1 MIPSISPRIALLVLM
16 LAACSI
22 APAGQPTTSPIA
34 PPSPSIKPTPQP
46 TPTEDAAIGDAPPD
60 GTLRGDGAAVAGQPG
75 SYCFGDTCADIGGWP
90 NKLDLPLVELSAA
103 DQQLEFAVPDSVRFV
118 EWHASYSA
126 SSNGEAN
133 ELAEGGNGYD
143 PDKSYAS
150 PWPESSSVT
159 FDSPPAGD
167 WVVYVSVYFDGG
179 DLSYAWH
186 VIVG

>member
-1 MIPSISPRIALLVLM
+1 MIPSIAPRIALVVLM

-22 APAGQPTTSPIA
+22 AHVGQPTPSPA
-34 PPSPSIKPTPQP
+34 TAPSPSTEPPPQP
-46 TPTEDAAIGDAPPD
+46 TPTEDVAVGTEPPD
-60 GTLRGDGAAVAGQPG
+60 GTLRADGAAVAGQHG
-75 SYCFGDTCADIGGWP
+75 SYCFADTCADIGGWP
-90 NKLDLPLVELSAA
+90 NKPDLPLVEVSAA
-103 DQQLEFAVPDSVRFV
+103 DQQLEFALPDSVQFV

-133 ELAEGGNGYD
+133 DLAEGGNGYD

-150 PWPESSSVT
+150 PWPATSSVT